1 MKIRAIR
8 LKEVGRFREPIALEG
23 LSGGLDVL
31 AGPNE
36 LGKTTILKA
45 VKLALFE
52 QHKSKAKKLETFRPY
67 AGGAPLV
74 EVDFEVDGKPW
85 RIRKQFLAAPAA
97 ELKDLRS
104 GAVARG
110 GDAETQLAELLSGA
124 GRFALLWVDQGAPL
138 APVNPAAMAGGSLM
152 TAVEDEVESV
162 ADGGT
167 ARDVQARVRDA
178 LALLV
183 TSHHPPRPTGRYKQ
197 MLDERDSL
205 RTQRDEAQSRLA
217 RAEERLDRLQQI
229 REEAARLSDPAVAS
243 QRAEAAA
250 AAARAFEEAR
260 AARDKCRLAEE
271 GLHTQEER
279 FAALKGTLESIDG
292 QIADLAKLEEAAAHD
307 GPLLEE
313 LQRRVTDGE
322 ARVGED
328 RRRRDEIK
336 AALAAAEQERKA
348 LACAARLREVTER
361 LAGARAAMA
370 EHTTLTTALA
380 ANGADDGVLS
390 AVRRQAQSVATIA
403 ARLSAAAPT
412 VSIAYARGGAG
423 KIKVGG
429 RPLADGETLNPTRPL
444 AIEIA
449 GVGILTVAPGRSESM
464 GEDEADLTAHKT
476 QLSELLGR
484 IGAASPDEA
493 EERASERR
501 ALQGKLA
508 EAGAHLKAL
517 APDGLER
524 LERTHAELA
533 ALAAASSAKGDVGS
547 QDELE
552 VRAHDLME
560 DLAAAEERLAEM
572 ERTRTQALVE
582 LERLR
587 TRTGERRTRIEA
599 LVANLGDTA
608 VRTAKRSKAAAAA
621 ADAEA
626 TLNRAVR
633 DLAAWREAAPDE
645 SRFAALHGAAAA
657 AEGVRLQAE
666 QALID
671 LRRTEAGIEG
681 ELKSDRAEDV
691 ESRVSELEEACAV
704 AQARVSDLED
714 EIGALQLLKRELDA
728 AAGETRE
735 RFAKPVMDRL
745 GPYLALVFPDAR
757 ASFGDGLALR
767 ALRRG
772 GADEQLLSLSEGT
785 QEQLAVLVRLG
796 FGRLL
801 AETGT
806 PAPLILDDALVYADD
821 SRIERMFEAL
831 KLAAL
836 SHQVLVLTCR
846 ERTFASLGGHR
857 IAIGA
862 WNPG

>member
-8 LKEVGRFREPIALEG
+8 LKEVGRFREAVALEG

-52 QHKSKAKKLETFRPY
+52 QHKSKAKKLEAFRPY
-67 AGGAPLV
+67 AGGAPLI
-74 EVDFEVDGKPW
+74 EVDFEIDGKPW

-138 APVNPAAMAGGSLM
+138 APVNPAVMAGGSLM
-152 TAVEDEVESV
+152 TALEDEVESV

-167 ARDVQARVRDA
+167 ARDVQAQVRDA

-183 TSHHPPRPTGRYKQ
+183 TSHNPPRPTGPYKQ
-197 MLDERDSL
+197 ALDERDCL
-205 RTQRDEAQSRLA
+205 RTQREEALSRLA
-217 RAEERLDRLQQI
+217 RAEARLDRLQQL
-229 REEAARLSDPAVAS
+229 REEAARLSDPAAVS

-250 AAARAFEEAR
+250 AAAAAFEAAR
-260 AARDKCRLAEE
+260 GARDKCRLAEE
-271 GLHTQEER
+271 GVHTQEER
-279 FAALKGTLESIDG
+279 LAALKGTLQGVDG
-292 QIADLAKLEEAAAHD
+292 QIADLAKLEDAARNDA
-307 GPLLEE
+307 PLLDE
-313 LQRRVTDGE
+313 LQARATDGE
-322 ARVGED
+322 ARAGED
-328 RRRRDEIK
+328 RRRRDEIR
-336 AALAAAEQERKA
+336 AALAAAELERKA

-361 LAGARAAMA
+361 LAAARAAMA
-370 EHTTLTTALA
+370 EHGSLTTALA
-380 ANGADDGVLS
+380 ANGADDGVIA
-390 AVRRQAQSVATIA
+390 AVRREAQSVATLA
-403 ARLSAAAPT
+403 ARLSAAAPA
-412 VSIAYARGGAG
+412 VRIAYARGGAG
-423 KIKVGG
+423 KVKVGG
-429 RPLADGETLNPTRPL
+429 RVLADGETLNPTRPL
-444 AIEIA
+444 AIEIE
-449 GVGILTVAPGRSESM
+449 GVGVLTVAPGRSETLA
-464 GEDEADLTAHKT
+464 EDEADLAARQT
-476 QLSELLGR
+476 QLGELLAR
-484 IGAASPDEA
+484 VGAASVDEA
-493 EERASERR
+493 EQRSSERR
-501 ALQGKLA
+501 DIEGSLSG
-508 EAGAHLKAL
+508 AGTRLKTL

-524 LERTHAELA
+524 LEQAHAELA
-533 ALAAASSAKGDVGS
+533 ALAGGSRATGDVRS

-552 VRAHDLME
+552 TSAHALME
-560 DLAAAEERLAEM
+560 DLAEAEERLAVAEGK
-572 ERTRTQALVE
+572 RTQALVE

-587 TRTGERRTRIEA
+587 TRTGERRTRIVDLEA
-599 LVANLGDTA
+599 SLGDTA
-608 VRTAKRSKAAAAA
+608 ARTAGRGKAAAAA

-626 TLNRAVR
+626 ARNRAVR
-633 DLAAWREAAPDE
+633 DLAAWREAAPDDV
-645 SRFAALHGAAAA
+645 RFAELAGAAAA
-657 AEGVRLQAE
+657 AEGTRARAE
-666 QALID
+666 RALIE

-681 ELKSDRAEDV
+681 ELKSDRADDV

-704 AQARVSDLED
+704 VEARVSGLED

-728 AAGETRE
+728 AAGETRD
-735 RFAKPVMDRL
+735 RFAKPVIDRL
-745 GPYLALVFPDAR
+745 GPYLALVFADAR
-757 ASFGDGLALR
+757 ARFGDGLVLDALQR
-767 ALRRG
+767 SGTAEELG
-772 GADEQLLSLSEGT
+772 KLSDGT

-821 SRIERMFEAL
+821 SRIERMFAAL
-831 KLAAL
+831 KLAAH

-862 WNPG
+862 WSPG